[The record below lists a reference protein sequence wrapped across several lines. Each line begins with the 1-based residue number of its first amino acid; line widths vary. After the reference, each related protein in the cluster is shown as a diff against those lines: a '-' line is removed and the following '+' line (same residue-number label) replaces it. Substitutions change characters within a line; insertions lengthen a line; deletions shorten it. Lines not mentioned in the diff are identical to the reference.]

1 MNARTAEQTWAQRAF
16 RLIGGLLAAGLLTAC
31 SLPIPGLE
39 TPVTPPPSA
48 EPPQVSTAPA
58 DGGAQD
64 ARALFADVCF
74 AFWERQINRQFVLG
88 GPFELI
94 QLYNEVD
101 ESGLCRFP
109 VTRQDF
115 DFATRVLV
123 GAINVGT
130 GCWAYTDLLDVVV
143 DDAARTVTVRVA
155 WGAAGDCGYRLVR
168 PFWISLPRPPEGYA
182 VRMAFAAV
190 ETGR

>member
-1 MNARTAEQTWAQRAF
+1 MWARRTF
-16 RLIGGLLAAGLLTAC
+16 RLIGGLLAAGLLASC

-39 TPVTPPPSA
+39 TPSSMLSPSA
-48 EPPQVSTAPA
+48 EPSPVLTAPA

-74 AFWERQINRQFVLG
+74 AFWEQQINRPFVID
-88 GPFELI
+88 GPLALI
-94 QLYNEVD
+94 QLYNAVD
-101 ESGLCRFP
+101 DSRLCRFP

-115 DFATRVLV
+115 DFAARVLV

-130 GCWAYTDLLDVVV
+130 GCRAYTDLLDVVT

-155 WGAAGDCGYRLVR
+155 WGVEGECDYRLVR

-182 VRMAFAAV
+182 VQMSFVAL
-190 ETGR
+190 E

>member
-1 MNARTAEQTWAQRAF
+1 MMHMRATGQTWARRAL
-16 RLIGGLLAAGLLTAC
+16 RLIGGVLAAGLLASC

-39 TPVTPPPSA
+39 TPAMPSPSA
-48 EPPQVSTAPA
+48 EPPPLSPTPA

-74 AFWERQINRQFVLG
+74 AFWEQQINRQFVID
-88 GPFELI
+88 GPFALI
-94 QLYNEVD
+94 RLYNEVD
-101 ESGLCRFP
+101 DSGLCRFP
-109 VTRQDF
+109 VTRQNF
-115 DFATRVLV
+115 DFAARVLV

-130 GCWAYTDLLDVVV
+130 GCWAYTDLLDVIT

-155 WGAAGDCGYRLVR
+155 WGVAGDCAYRLVR

-182 VRMAFAAV
+182 IQMNFVAL
-190 ETGR
+190 E